1 MTDRDLE
8 ADLRRVLADPAH
20 RLPDTLAPLDRVHE
34 GARRRKERQHSM
46 AALAVAGALV
56 AAVAFSYGITR
67 LTAPTRPPVSGIDV
81 SGVTP
86 LTKQPSVDHG
96 SATPTPTP
104 TPTPTISATAAVV
117 RGPQPVPADFSPV
130 SVTAASTS
138 RWWVLGNG
146 GRIASTAD
154 GGQTFTLVGAAPT
167 GLPADTRELRFAKD
181 RANGWAVAPSALAS
195 TASLWRTA
203 DGGQTWRSVKTAGA
217 VAAIELGGGEAY
229 ALQRSIGN
237 DWTLWQAAAD
247 GSTGWGVVSRLG
259 VMSRQPLLAVQG
271 GRAIVAATDAGKVRT
286 WVIGGGTS
294 TPIGSPCDP
303 SLGATDLSATG
314 QGVWISC
321 AQGMGDG
328 LWRMTDGRTWA
339 TVQDPGLVSRRTVGA
354 IDDSRA
360 VVGLQNGQIYVL
372 DAGGPSTTAALPESV
387 TASGD
392 FQWNYLAF
400 TNATAG
406 FALGFDRVAR
416 TSVLLRTTD
425 GGQHWSKVSF
435 S

>member
-1 MTDRDLE
+1 MSDRDLE

-20 RLPDTLAPLDRVHE
+20 RLPDTLVPLDQVHE

-56 AAVAFSYGITR
+56 AAVAFSYGVTR
-67 LTAPTRPPVSGIDV
+67 LTAPTRQPVGGAAV

-86 LTKQPSVDHG
+86 VTTQPSAGVG
-96 SATPTPTP
+96 PATPTPTP
-104 TPTPTISATAAVV
+104 TTSTTAAYV
-117 RGPQPVPADFSPV
+117 RGPQPVPAGFSPV

-138 RWWVLGNG
+138 RWWVLGSG
-146 GRIASTAD
+146 GQIASTSD
-154 GGQTFTLVGAAPT
+154 GGQTFTLVGGTAPS
-167 GLPADTRELRFAKD
+167 GLPGDAVELRFAKD
-181 RANGWAVAPSALAS
+181 RSNGWAVAPSETTSA
-195 TASLWRTA
+195 ASLWRTS

-229 ALQRSIGN
+229 ALQRSSTN

-247 GSTGWGVVSRLG
+247 GSTGWGVVSKLG
-259 VMSRQPLLAVQG
+259 VMSNQPLLAVQG
-271 GRAIVAATDAGKVRT
+271 GSAIVAATEAGKVRT
-286 WVIGGGTS
+286 WVISGGTS
-294 TPIGSPCDP
+294 TPIASPCDP
-303 SLGATDLSATG
+303 SLGATNLSATG

-328 LWRMTDGRTWA
+328 LWRMTDGKTWA
-339 TVQDPGLVSRRTVGA
+339 MVQDPGLVSRRTVGA
-354 IDDSRA
+354 IDDRRA
-360 VVGLQNGQIYVL
+360 VVGLQDGQIYVL
-372 DAGGPSTTAALPESV
+372 EAGGPSTVAALPASV

-406 FALGFDRVAR
+406 FALGFDQVTQ
-416 TSVLLRTTD
+416 TSTLLRTTD
-425 GGQHWSKVSF
+425 GGQHWSTVTF

>member
-1 MTDRDLE
+1 MTERDLE

-20 RLPDTLAPLDRVHE
+20 RLPDTLVPLDRVHE

-56 AAVAFSYGITR
+56 ALRPGLHENAVAAVERGEFRERHR
-67 LTAPTRPPVSGIDV
+67 LHAHATATSRSMPRWWARYTRPMP
-81 SGVTP
+81 
-86 LTKQPSVDHG
+86 
-96 SATPTPTP
+96 PTPTS
-104 TPTPTISATAAVV
+104 SATAAVI

-138 RWWVLGNG
+138 RWWVLGSG
-146 GRIASTAD
+146 GQIASTAD
-154 GGQTFTLVGAAPT
+154 GGQTFTLVGAVPT
-167 GLPADTRELRFAKD
+167 GLPADTRELRFARD

-229 ALQRSIGN
+229 ALQRSSTN

-247 GSTGWGVVSRLG
+247 GSTGWGVVSKLG
-259 VMSRQPLLAVQG
+259 VMSSQPLLAVQG
-271 GRAIVAATDAGKVRT
+271 GRAIVAATEAGKVRT
-286 WVIGGGTS
+286 WVIGDGTS
-294 TPIGSPCDP
+294 TPMASPCDP

-328 LWRMTDGRTWA
+328 LWRMTDGKSWA
-339 TVQDPGLVSRRTVGA
+339 MVQDPGLVSRRTVGA

-360 VVGLQNGQIYVL
+360 VVGLQNGQLYVL
-372 DAGGPSTTAALPESV
+372 DAGGPSTTAALPAAV
-387 TASGD
+387 TASSD

-406 FALGFDRVAR
+406 FALGFDQVAQ
-416 TSVLLRTTD
+416 TSMLLRTTD
-425 GGQHWSKVSF
+425 GGLHWSTVSF

>member
-1 MTDRDLE
+1 MTERDLE

-20 RLPDTLAPLDRVHE
+20 RLPDTLVPLDRVHE

-56 AAVAFSYGITR
+56 AAVAFSYGVTR
-67 LTAPTRPPVSGIDV
+67 LTAPTRQPVSGTGV

-86 LTKQPSVDHG
+86 LTKQPSADNG
-96 SATPTPTP
+96 SAPP

-138 RWWVLGNG
+138 RWWVLGSG
-146 GRIASTAD
+146 GQIASTAD
-154 GGQTFTLVGAAPT
+154 GGQTFTLVGAVPT
-167 GLPADTRELRFAKD
+167 GLPADTRELRFARD

-229 ALQRSIGN
+229 ALQRSSTN

-247 GSTGWGVVSRLG
+247 GSTGWGVVSKLG
-259 VMSRQPLLAVQG
+259 VMSSQPLLAVQG
-271 GRAIVAATDAGKVRT
+271 GRAIVAATEAGKVRT
-286 WVIGGGTS
+286 WVIGDGTS
-294 TPIGSPCDP
+294 TPMASPCDP

-328 LWRMTDGRTWA
+328 LWRMTDGKSWA
-339 TVQDPGLVSRRTVGA
+339 MVQDPGLVSRRTVGA

-360 VVGLQNGQIYVL
+360 VVGLQNGQLYVL
-372 DAGGPSTTAALPESV
+372 DAGGPSTTAALPAAV
-387 TASGD
+387 TASSD

-406 FALGFDRVAR
+406 FALGFDQVAQ
-416 TSVLLRTTD
+416 TSMLLRTTD
-425 GGQHWSKVSF
+425 GGLHWSTVSF

>member
-20 RLPDTLAPLDRVHE
+20 RLPDTLVPLERVHD
-34 GARRRKERQHSM
+34 GARRRKERRHSM
-46 AALAVAGALV
+46 AVVAAAGAVLV
-56 AAVAFSYGITR
+56 AVAFSYGVTR
-67 LTAPTRPPVSGIDV
+67 LTAPTRQAISGTGV
-81 SGVTP
+81 GGVTP
-86 LTKQPSVDHG
+86 LTKQPSADNG
-96 SATPTPTP
+96 SATATPTPTP
-104 TPTPTISATAAVV
+104 SISTTAAAV

-146 GRIASTAD
+146 GRIASTSD
-154 GGQTFTLVGAAPT
+154 GGQTFRLVGGAAST
-167 GLPADTRELRFAKD
+167 GLPGDAVELRFAKD
-181 RANGWAVAPSALAS
+181 RANGWAVAPSSLAS

-229 ALQRSIGN
+229 ALQRSSTN

-247 GSTGWGVVSRLG
+247 GSTGWSVVSKLG
-259 VMSRQPLLAVQG
+259 VMSSQPLLAVQG

-286 WVIGGGTS
+286 WVIAGGTS
-294 TPIGSPCDP
+294 TPIASPCDP
-303 SLGATDLSATG
+303 SLGATSLSASG

-321 AQGMGDG
+321 AEGMGDG
-328 LWRMTDGRTWA
+328 LWRMTGGLNWVR
-339 TVQDPGLVSRRTVGA
+339 VHDPGLVSRRTVGA

-360 VVGLQNGQIYVL
+360 VVGLQNGQMYVL
-372 DAGGPSTTAALPESV
+372 DAGGPSMMASLPVWV
-387 TASGD
+387 TAPSD
-392 FQWNYLAF
+392 FQWTYLAF

-406 FALGFDRVAR
+406 FALGFGPDSQPS
-416 TSVLLRTTD
+416 TLLRTTD
-425 GGQHWSKVSF
+425 GGLHWAKVDF